1 MRHFLFY
8 LLLCLT
14 LLFAGCG
21 RDGTGHAPD
30 LYFIPAEGGSLR
42 PDSESMEAYVKR
54 LSQAAPDEAVSLL
67 DDGFSLADSLTCSQ
81 PGSQAL
87 YWFAD
92 ELARYLDGVGSPYRN
107 AQLFVS
113 ALDREQQCR
122 SLEPDDWRKMA
133 FFRERLSLN
142 APGFAVSDIPLSGMQ
157 GDTLSLRT
165 LCRSHSGL
173 TLLFLYGETCQSC
186 HDIARELAGSAD
198 LAGRIRSGSIL
209 PVALYTGSD
218 AREQEAMTETLPQ
231 WKHFSDGGAISFGGA
246 FDTREIPSLFLVSN
260 SGIVRVRG
268 EKSLAKVLAA
278 ADENRTGTVRIA
290 LEEGEEIWGG
300 RVADGK
306 NMPFPDGFSTTLYE
320 NNGNQVT
327 PLLLTSK
334 GRYVW
339 SRHPFTFR
347 REGHALILDDLT
359 DGYET
364 GRVARTLAGAYRFA
378 VKAFFPPTGTIPP
391 DDFIRVPQYNTWI
404 ELQYNQNQADILRY
418 AEGILSH
425 GLPPGI
431 LMIDD
436 TWMED
441 YGKWEFHPGRFPDP
455 KALCDRLHRMGFK
468 VMLWVTPF
476 VSMDQYRIWTE
487 INSFGGF
494 LHRQDGSVY
503 PVCWW
508 NGVSAELDLTNPS
521 SVEWLDGRLRHLCDT
536 YGVDGFKFDAGDFN
550 LFPADAVTA
559 EPSSPWEQS
568 ALFMQFADRYPYN
581 EFRASWNGG
590 GKPVVQRLHDK
601 AHSWDALGALIPEM
615 VAANLLGYWY
625 SCPDMIGGGSFASFL
640 PDSPAPDQDLVVRSA
655 QTHALM
661 PMMQF
666 SVAPWRILDKEHLD
680 ALLESVRIRQSQID
694 YIMEQVRLASET
706 GEPVVAPL
714 EFRFPNLGYA
724 DIKDQFMLGPDLMV
738 APMVASG
745 RTRTVVLPEGRWRSD
760 DGRILQ
766 GPCTITENVPLERL
780 PYYRLVK

>member
-1 MRHFLFY
+1 MRRFFLY
-8 LLLCLT
+8 LFLSLIL
-14 LLFAGCG
+14 AGCSG
-21 RDGTGHAPD
+21 NGFVSELHFSPAGDGTLHPD
-30 LYFIPAEGGSLR
+30 P
-42 PDSESMEAYVKR
+42 ESMDAFIGRLTQATPEEA
-54 LSQAAPDEAVSLL
+54 AVLL
-67 DDGFSLADSLTCSQ
+67 DQGFSLADSLSCADPQSM
-81 PGSQAL
+81 AL

-92 ELARYLDGVGSPYRN
+92 ELASRLDGVGSPTRD
-107 AQLFVS
+107 ARLFS
-113 ALDREQQCR
+113 MALDRQQQCA
-122 SLEPDDWRKMA
+122 SLEPDDWRRIT
-133 FFRERLSLN
+133 FFRERLALN
-142 APGFAVSDIPLSGMQ
+142 SPGFAVSDIPLLGMA

-165 LCRSHSGL
+165 LCRAAYGK
-173 TLLFLYGETCQSC
+173 TLLFLYGSACKACS
-186 HDIARELAGSAD
+186 DIANELSHSSA
-198 LAGRIRSGSIL
+198 LAKQVDEGNIVPIT
-209 PVALYTGSD
+209 LYVGDDKT
-218 AREQEAMTETLPQ
+218 EQERIAATLPA
-231 WKHFSDGGAISFGGA
+231 WKHYADGGAISFGGA
-246 FDTREIPSLFLVSN
+246 FDTREIPSLYLVSQN
-260 SGIVRVRG
+260 GIVRVRG
-268 EKSLAKVLAA
+268 ARNVSDILSAA
-278 ADENRTGTVRIA
+278 AEDRTSTARIA

-306 NMPFPDGFSTTLYE
+306 SMPFPDGFSTTLYE

-339 SRHPFTFR
+339 SAQPFTFR
-347 REGHALILDDLT
+347 KEGNVLVLDDLN
-359 DGYET
+359 DDYET
-364 GRVARTLAGAYRFA
+364 AVVARNLPGAYRFA
-378 VKAFFPPTGTIPP
+378 MRAFFPPTGTIPP
-391 DDFIRVPQYNTWI
+391 EDFFQVPQYNTWI
-404 ELQYNQNQADILRY
+404 ELQYNQNQTDILKY
-418 AEGILSH
+418 AEGILAH

-436 TWMED
+436 TWMEV
-441 YGKWEFHPGRFPDP
+441 YGKWEFHPGRFPNP
-455 KALCDRLHRMGFK
+455 KAMCDKLHAMGFK
-468 VMLWVTPF
+468 IMLWVTPF
-476 VSMDQYRIWTE
+476 VSMDQFGLWSE
-487 INSFGGF
+487 INSFNGF
-494 LHRQDGSVY
+494 LHKPSGEVY
-503 PVCWW
+503 PVPWW
-508 NGVSAELDLTNPS
+508 NGVSAELDLTNPQ
-521 SVEWLDGRLRHLCDT
+521 SVAWLDGRLRYLCDT

-694 YIMEQVRLASET
+694 YIMKLVQQASET
-706 GEPVVAPL
+706 GEPVVAPM
-714 EFRFPNLGYA
+714 EYRFPNKGYA
-724 DIKDQFMLGPDLMV
+724 RITDQFMLGPDVMV
-738 APMVASG
+738 SPMVSPG
-745 RTRTVVLPEGRWRSD
+745 RSRTVVLPEGKWESD